1 MAYESDRAIY
11 MTSAATA
18 QAAAAILANP
28 AAVPRLLLAK
38 TIADMMLMLVSNPGA
53 MFKAS
58 EEWSGSD
65 AGDADLDAVEQ
76 GIRALKVKA
85 REYKGEGWEGE
96 ACEFFINKM
105 DILLGELEK
114 MKDYRKSSSQTL
126 QQAAAIYHH
135 GAQFVGGVAALMSG
149 LAAASLIPIAKG
161 ASNLTIATVLR
172 SVGRTVLR
180 VFRMK
185 LKVLAAAGV
194 ILAGVNGYQL
204 AQAQLLPGLKALPD
218 KTPDFK
224 RAGTEGFPLG
234 QPKILSV

>member
-11 MTSAATA
+11 MTSAAAA
-18 QAAAAILANP
+18 QAAAQILAHP
-28 AAVPRLLLAK
+28 AAVPRLLIAR
-38 TIADMMLMLVSNPGA
+38 TIADMMVMLVSNPGA

-65 AGDADLDAVEQ
+65 DGDADLDAVEK

-85 REYKGEGWEGE
+85 REYEGWEGD
-96 ACEFFINKM
+96 ACELFIDKM
-105 DILLGELEK
+105 EILLDELEK
-114 MKDYRKSSSQTL
+114 MKNYRKSSGQTL
-126 QQAAAIYHH
+126 RQAAEIYHH

-172 SVGRTVLR
+172 SVGRTVLS
-180 VFRMK
+180 VFKMK

-204 AQAQLLPGLKALPD
+204 VQAQLLPGLKALPD
-218 KTPDFK
+218 KAPDFK
-224 RAGTEGFPLG
+224 RAGPEGFPFG
-234 QPKILSV
+234 QPETLSA

>member
-18 QAAAAILANP
+18 KAAAQILAHP
-28 AAVPRLLLAK
+28 AAVPRLLLAQ
-38 TIADMMLMLVSNPGA
+38 TIADMLVMLVSNPGA
-53 MFKAS
+53 MCKAS
-58 EEWSGSD
+58 EEWCDSD
-65 AGDADLDAVEQ
+65 TGDAALDAAEK

-85 REYKGEGWEGE
+85 KEYGGWEGD
-96 ACEFFINKM
+96 ACEFFIDRM
-105 DILLGELEK
+105 EILLDELEK
-114 MKDYRKSSSQTL
+114 MKNYRKSSSQTL
-126 QQAAAIYHH
+126 QQAAEIYHH

-218 KTPDFK
+218 KAPDFK
-224 RAGTEGFPLG
+224 RAGTKGFPLG
-234 QPKILSV
+234 QPKVLSV

>member
-11 MTSAATA
+11 MTSAAAA

-38 TIADMMLMLVSNPGA
+38 TIADMMTMLVSNPGG
-53 MFKAS
+53 MCKAS
-58 EEWSGSD
+58 EEWNCSD
-65 AGDADLDAVEQ
+65 SGDADLDAVEKD
-76 GIRALKVKA
+76 IRAMKVKA
-85 REYKGEGWEGE
+85 REYKGWEGD
-96 ACEFFINKM
+96 AGEFFIDKM
-105 DILLGELEK
+105 DILLDELEK
-114 MKDYRKSSSQTL
+114 MKSYRNSSSQTL
-126 QQAAAIYHH
+126 AQAAEIYHH
-135 GAQFVGGVAALMSG
+135 GAQFVAGVAALMSG
-149 LAAASLIPIAKG
+149 LAAASLIPITKA
-161 ASNLTIATVLR
+161 ASNLTIATVLK
-172 SVGRTVLR
+172 SVGRTVLKI
-180 VFRMK
+180 FRMK